1 MSRRNHRANALGNRA
16 VAYSNNG
23 NVDSAI
29 RDYEESL
36 RLDATSASSHRFR
49 GNKYLIE
56 KSFADALAEY
66 NEAIR
71 LDPTEPFAFSNRG
84 RIYAAQKDYAR
95 AIDDYNEAI
104 RLDPNWAL
112 AYYGRGRVYY
122 LAKGYDSAIADLD
135 RAIQLGPKLSSA
147 FVVRANA
154 YQAKGDYW
162 QAIADYDQAIQLNPR
177 WALAYGGR
185 CGDRIAAGQD
195 LHAALSDCN
204 EALRLQPL
212 QTLASTN
219 RGFIHLK
226 LGDTTQAIADFDTA
240 ITTDTNNAWSLY
252 GRGLAKWEK
261 GYDSGAQA
269 DIIAAKKKRPDII
282 RAVAKYYGLTPQHS
296 LLWRLFNADA
306 KEYPMAFAIAHGD
319 ADACGAGCNEWI
331 AANGVF
337 DQDVEKRFR
346 NFLDSLHGRKL
357 PIFFNSSGGFIR
369 RALAIGRVLRERK
382 MTASIGIT
390 APEDCRANNV
400 MDESCRHL
408 WRTSNSL
415 KAKLRTA
422 GAICNSACVLAFIGA
437 SPGKFQRVR
446 PSASMRHFKRSQLR
460 NHVD

>member
-1 MSRRNHRANALGNRA
+1 MSVATFLPRQARVLLFLASQVAMGTLALAQQPQNWDWCSGKENPTFEQRISACTAIVEAENETLAHRANALGNRA

-84 RIYAAQKDYAR
+84 RIYAA
-95 AIDDYNEAI
+95 
-104 RLDPNWAL
+104 
-112 AYYGRGRVYY
+112 
-122 LAKGYDSAIADLD
+122 
-135 RAIQLGPKLSSA
+135 
-147 FVVRANA
+147 
-154 YQAKGDYW
+154 
-162 QAIADYDQAIQLNPR
+162 
-177 WALAYGGR
+177 
-185 CGDRIAAGQD
+185 
-195 LHAALSDCN
+195 
-204 EALRLQPL
+204 
-212 QTLASTN
+212 
-219 RGFIHLK
+219 
-226 LGDTTQAIADFDTA
+226 QAIADFDTA

-319 ADACGAGCNEWI
+319 ADACGAGS
-331 AANGVF
+331 ALLAT
-337 DQDVEKRFR
+337 R
-346 NFLDSLHGRKL
+346 
-357 PIFFNSSGGFIR
+357 SS
-369 RALAIGRVLRERK
+369 
-382 MTASIGIT
+382 
-390 APEDCRANNV
+390 
-400 MDESCRHL
+400 
-408 WRTSNSL
+408 
-415 KAKLRTA
+415 
-422 GAICNSACVLAFIGA
+422 
-437 SPGKFQRVR
+437 R
-446 PSASMRHFKRSQLR
+446 PRGSASVSCSRPRAA
-460 NHVD
+460 